1 MADKQYNNKENQKPE
16 KQLNPYIRFV
26 STGLQMGL
34 TIYVGNLLG
43 AWLDTKYQT
52 TYWESIV
59 TLFAVFASM
68 YLIVS
73 QVLKISKEND

>member
-1 MADKQYNNKENQKPE
+1 
-16 KQLNPYIRFV
+16 
-26 STGLQMGL
+26 MGL

-68 YLIVS
+68 YLIIS
-73 QVLKISKEND
+73 QVLKISKDND

>member
-1 MADKQYNNKENQKPE
+1 MANKSNNTKNQKQR

-34 TIYVGNLLG
+34 TIYMGNLLG
-43 AWLDTKYQT
+43 FWLDTKFQT
-52 TYWESIV
+52 TYLESVV

-68 YLIVS
+68 YLIIS
-73 QVLKISKEND
+73 QVLKISKEDD